1 MKKYCN
7 SHYLE
12 QITMENKNGKNW
24 IERLKIIRG
33 KTDIGVIL
41 SKFGVLFGF
50 IILVIV
56 STILNPRFLTPTN
69 ILNVIRQISIFGII
83 AIGQTFVILI
93 SGIDLSVGSILA
105 LVVVLTGGFL
115 PEWGILPTIILGL
128 IVGTVIGVINGI
140 GVTIG
145 NVQPFV
151 MTLGML
157 GIARGLAFLYTG
169 GMPIP
174 VLNPKFLFI
183 GNGYFFNVIP
193 VPAVLF
199 VSLVIIAALILNYT
213 PFGRYVYAI
222 GSNSEAARLS
232 GIKVDR
238 VKTTV
243 YALCGLT
250 SAIAGIV
257 YASQLAVAP
266 AIAGEGYEL
275 DAIAAV
281 VVGGADMFGGEG
293 GMFGTFLGA
302 AIIGSLS
309 NILNLT
315 GVNPFVQKL
324 AKGVLIIAAVIVK
337 GRGRKQ

>member
-1 MKKYCN
+1 MDKN
-7 SHYLE
+7 SPA
-12 QITMENKNGKNW
+12 TMRGRM
-24 IERLKIIRG
+24 RLFQRN
-33 KTDIGVIL
+33 TDIAGIL

-50 IILVIV
+50 IILVII

-69 ILNVIRQISIFGII
+69 ILNVIRQISIFGIL

-105 LVVVLTGGFL
+105 LVVVLTGGLL
-115 PEWGILPTIILGL
+115 PEWGIIPTILFVL
-128 IVGTVIGVINGI
+128 LVGSFMGFINGL
-140 GVTIG
+140 GVTKG

-157 GIARGLAFLYTG
+157 GIARGLAFIYTG

-174 VLNPKFLFI
+174 VLDNDFLFI
-183 GNGYFFNVIP
+183 GNGYFLNVP
-193 VPAVLF
+193 VPGLLF
-199 VSLVIIAALILNYT
+199 IALVIIAALVLNYT

-222 GSNSEAARLS
+222 GSNAEAARLS
-232 GIKVDR
+232 GIRVDLI
-238 VKTTV
+238 KTSV

-250 SAIAGIV
+250 AAIAGIV
-257 YASQLAVAP
+257 FASQLAVAP
-266 AIAGEGYEL
+266 PIAGEGYEL
-275 DAIAAV
+275 DSIAAV
-281 VVGGADMFGGEG
+281 VVGGADLFGGEG

-324 AKGVLIIAAVIVK
+324 AKGILIIAAVTVK
-337 GRGRKQ
+337 GRGRRQ

>member
-1 MKKYCN
+1 MDKN
-7 SHYLE
+7 NP
-12 QITMENKNGKNW
+12 ITF
-24 IERLKIIRG
+24 RG
-33 KTDIGVIL
+33 KFRAFQRTVDIGNIL

-50 IILVIV
+50 IILVII

-69 ILNVIRQISIFGII
+69 ILNVIRQISIFGIL

-115 PEWGILPTIILGL
+115 PEWGILPTIFLGMLVGTLMGL
-128 IVGTVIGVINGI
+128 INGL
-140 GVTIG
+140 GVTLG

-157 GIARGLAFLYTG
+157 GIARGLAFMYTG

-174 VLNPKFLFI
+174 VLDADFLFI
-183 GNGYFFNVIP
+183 GNGYFLGVP
-193 VPAVLF
+193 VPGLLF
-199 VSLVIIAALILNYT
+199 IALVIIAAFVLNYT

-222 GSNSEAARLS
+222 GSNAEAARLS
-232 GIKVDR
+232 GIRVDLI
-238 VKTTV
+238 KSSV
-243 YALCGLT
+243 YAICGLT
-250 SAIAGIV
+250 AAIAGIV
-257 YASQLAVAP
+257 FASQLAVAP
-266 AIAGEGYEL
+266 PIAGEGYEL
-275 DAIAAV
+275 DSIAAV
-281 VVGGADMFGGEG
+281 VVGGADLFGGEG

-324 AKGVLIIAAVIVK
+324 AKGILIIAAVTVK

>member
-1 MKKYCN
+1 MDEN
-7 SHYLE
+7 SAFSV
-12 QITMENKNGKNW
+12 
-24 IERLKIIRG
+24 RG
-33 KTDIGVIL
+33 RWKGFQNSNDLGTIL
-41 SKFGVLFGF
+41 GKFGVLFGF
-50 IILVIV
+50 IILVVI

-69 ILNVIRQISIFGII
+69 LLNVIRQISIFGIL

-105 LVVVLTGGFL
+105 LVVVLTGGLL
-115 PEWGILPTIILGL
+115 PEWGIVPTIFLGL
-128 IVGTVIGVINGI
+128 LVGTLMGFINGL
-140 GVTIG
+140 GVTKG

-157 GIARGLAFLYTG
+157 GIARGLAFMYTG

-174 VLNPKFLFI
+174 VLNADFLYI
-183 GNGYFFNVIP
+183 GNGYFLGMP
-193 VPAVLF
+193 VPGILF
-199 VSLVIIAALILNYT
+199 VALVVVAALILNYT

-232 GIKVDR
+232 GIRVDLI
-238 VKTTV
+238 KTSV
-243 YALCGLT
+243 YAICGFT
-250 SAIAGIV
+250 AAIAGIV
-257 YASQLAVAP
+257 FASQLAVAP

-281 VVGGADMFGGEG
+281 VVGGADLFGGEG

-324 AKGVLIIAAVIVK
+324 AKGVLIIAAVTAK